1 MRPLFGARGCDSGR
15 ADDGDGGSH
24 LEVCLRLQVYSTL
37 FPRGLRTRFAHAV
50 AWKRELF
57 PTPTAYEQTQNR
69 LILRGRMNLH
79 DRNSCERPGYHSTR
93 TLPFQLPMSNTNAYF
108 GCHDDDYYEHDR
120 PRLRRRLRL
129 RLQRRRRRRLLL
141 LRRRLRGLRYYDQ
154 GDNCYCHYVTIS
166 TVTTTTAAASTSTAT
181 TMRVVRRR
189 LLVMM
194 L

>member
-1 MRPLFGARGCDSGR
+1 MLCACRG
-15 ADDGDGGSH
+15 
-24 LEVCLRLQVYSTL
+24 LETGTLSYTYCLRVDTE
-37 FPRGLRTRFAHAV
+37 RRF
-50 AWKRELF
+50 
-57 PTPTAYEQTQNR
+57 
-69 LILRGRMNLH
+69 LRGRMNLH

-129 RLQRRRRRRLLL
+129 RLQRRRRRLLL

-154 GDNCYCHYVTIS
+154 DDDCCCHYMTS
-166 TVTTTTAAASTSTAT
+166 ATVTTTTAAASTSAAT